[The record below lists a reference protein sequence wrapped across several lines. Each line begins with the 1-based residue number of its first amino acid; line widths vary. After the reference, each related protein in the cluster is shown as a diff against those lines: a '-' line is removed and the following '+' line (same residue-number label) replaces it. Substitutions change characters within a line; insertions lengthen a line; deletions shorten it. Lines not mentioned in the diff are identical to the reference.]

1 MKSIIR
7 RYNRA
12 LENVV
17 EARLAFDQLNSSAP
31 LDSVDMW
38 EASIRDAE
46 SERLVKPSSMDIMHS
61 KIKTGQSL
69 KEISAAIMTED
80 RKSNS
85 AVPDDGGTTDW
96 LLEGLNIEDE
106 Q

>member
-1 MKSIIR
+1 MKAIIR

-17 EARLAFDQLNSSAP
+17 EARLAFQRLNDAAP
-31 LDSVDMW
+31 SDAVDVW
-38 EASIRDAE
+38 ETSIQEAE
-46 SERLVKPSSMDIMHS
+46 VSRNEDPTAMDIMQS
-61 KIKTGQSL
+61 RIKTGQTMKAITADIMREDGLS
-69 KEISAAIMTED
+69 ISAVFDSGSSTE
-80 RKSNS
+80 
-85 AVPDDGGTTDW
+85 W